1 MTEDFIKIIVK
12 DGTDRRIDSFVCNL
26 SDEESMTR
34 IFKILKTKYGM
45 KINMKELDD
54 APDFLS
60 FDNDFL
66 KF

>member
-12 DGTDRRIDSFVCNL
+12 DGTDRRIDSFVGNL
-26 SDEESMTR
+26 SDEETMTR

-45 KINMKELDD
+45 KINMRELDN
-54 APDFLS
+54 APDFLR